1 MNRQVIANRYEI
13 VQLLGRGDFG
23 EVYEAIDLMLGSSR
37 VALKFFKEDL
47 AQDPKSGSRFG
58 REVLAMTRVQHPN
71 VIRFFDII
79 HDESNRI
86 GYSMELVRGA
96 SLGKLIDRGPRF
108 TFEEIRYVLS
118 QICQGTQAIHSK
130 ALVHRDLKPENVIVT
145 ENGTCKIV
153 DFGVAHLMGWSG
165 PIFSEDSADFG
176 SLCGTPDYMSP
187 EMLTDPEPNPAS
199 DVYAI
204 GIIGYQLITG
214 EIPFEEYPLID
225 SLKQKLV
232 TDPSPPIARRS
243 SCPSSLSEVIRT
255 ALKRSPADRYP
266 SPAALQAALEAC
278 DLSGEKG
285 GEEHPALSLAGR
297 VARSFLPPDEPA
309 LEPEEFRGMRIVDLA
324 LIGTLFSVVVLLAV
338 AAAFPQ
344 DLLAFLALVKT

>member
-1 MNRQVIANRYEI
+1 MQKKVVANRYEI
-13 VQLLGRGDFG
+13 VDLLGKGDFG
-23 EVYEAIDLMLGSSR
+23 EVYEAVDLMLGSSR
-37 VALKFFKEDL
+37 VALKFFKEEL

-71 VIRFFDII
+71 VIRFFDIV
-79 HDESNRI
+79 HDESNRF

-96 SLGKLIDRGPRF
+96 SLGKLIDCGPRF
-108 TFEEIRYVLS
+108 TFKEIRYILT
-118 QICQGTQAIHSK
+118 QICQGTQAIHAK

-145 ENGTCKIV
+145 ENGLCKIV
-153 DFGVAHLMGWSG
+153 DFGVAHLLGWNG
-165 PIFSEDSADFG
+165 PIFSEDSADMG

-187 EMLTDPEPNPAS
+187 EMLMEPEPNPAS

-214 EIPFEEYPLID
+214 EIPFEEYSLME

-243 SCPSSLSEVIRT
+243 SCPKALSEIIRT
-255 ALKRSPADRYP
+255 AIKRDPADRFQ
-266 SPAALQAALEAC
+266 SPAEFQAALEKL
-278 DLSGEKG
+278 DLSGEKEG
-285 GEEHPALSLAGR
+285 DDAPVVSLTHR
-297 VARSFLPPDEPA
+297 VARALRPPVEEP
-309 LEPEEFRGMRIVDLA
+309 LEPEQHPGLRIFDVVLV
-324 LIGTLFSVVVLLAV
+324 GTLFSVVVILAV

-344 DLLAFLALVKT
+344 DLLTFLAMVRG